1 MELEQ
6 LLPMQDKKS
15 LESRLFELKRVLRV
29 LEKKTG
35 DLVEEKSGGQPPGR
49 LKITHKHGR
58 PEFYHITE
66 RGSSRGCYIPV
77 AQREFAAQ
85 LAQRDYDLKV
95 IKLIKR
101 EIDVLENYLQQ
112 TDGGRSVEALYEG
125 LCKTRQV
132 LIEPVTLSDEQY
144 AERWKMKVLPS
155 AGEGMPFAEDSQKY
169 YTANGERVRSK
180 SEVIIADALLRNGV
194 PYCYEV
200 PLKLKRSGEAGSVT
214 FHPDFLCLNVRT
226 RKEFYWEH
234 FGKMGNE
241 DYKENVVGKLN
252 LYVENGFFPGRNL
265 IFTMESGE
273 ESLDTRVVEKMIK
286 EFLL

>member
-6 LLPMQDKKS
+6 LLPMRDKKS
-15 LESRLFELKRVLRV
+15 LESRLLELKQVLRA
-29 LEKKTG
+29 LQKKM
-35 DLVEEKSGGQPPGR
+35 ECSEKSTEVMPGGH
-49 LKITHKHGR
+49 LKITHKHGW

-66 RGSSRGCYIPV
+66 RGSSRGRYIPV
-77 AQREFAAQ
+77 AERELAAQ

-112 TDGGRSVEALYEG
+112 TDGGRAVEALYEG

-144 AERWKMKVLPS
+144 AERWKKKVLPS

-200 PLKLKRSGEAGSVT
+200 LLKLKLGGEAGSVT

-234 FGKMGNE
+234 FGKMDDE
-241 DYKENVVGKLN
+241 DYKDNVVGKLN
-252 LYVENGFFPGRNL
+252 LYVENGFLPGRNL
-265 IFTMESGE
+265 IFTMESGV

>member
-1 MELEQ
+1 MKLEQ

-15 LESRLFELKRVLRV
+15 LESRLLELKRVLRA
-29 LEKKTG
+29 LQKKM
-35 DLVEEKSGGQPPGR
+35 ECSEKS
-49 LKITHKHGR
+49 
-58 PEFYHITE
+58 TE
-66 RGSSRGCYIPV
+66 EMP
-77 AQREFAAQ
+77 
-85 LAQRDYDLKV
+85 
-95 IKLIKR
+95 
-101 EIDVLENYLQQ
+101 
-112 TDGGRSVEALYEG
+112 GGRAVEALYEG

-144 AERWKMKVLPS
+144 AERWKKKVMPS
-155 AGEGMPFAEDSQKY
+155 AGEGMPFTEDSQKY

-200 PLKLKRSGEAGSVT
+200 PLKLKRRGEAGSVT

-241 DYKENVVGKLN
+241 DYKENTVGKLN
-252 LYVENGFFPGRNL
+252 MYVENGFFPGRNL
-265 IFTMESGE
+265 IFTMESGV
-273 ESLDTRVVEKMIK
+273 ESLDTRIVEKMIK

>member
-1 MELEQ
+1 MKLEQ
-6 LLPMQDKKS
+6 LLPMQEMKS
-15 LESRLFELKRVLRV
+15 LEKRLFELKSVLRV
-29 LEKKTG
+29 LQKKTG
-35 DLVEEKSGGQPPGR
+35 NPVEENSCRQPSGR

-58 PEFYHITE
+58 PEFYYITE
-66 RGSSRGCYIPV
+66 RGSSRGRYIPV
-77 AQREFAAQ
+77 AQRDFAAQ
-85 LAQRDYDLKV
+85 LAQKDYDLK
-95 IKLIKR
+95 ITELIKR
-101 EIDVLENYLQQ
+101 EIVTLEKYLQQ
-112 TDGGRSVEALYEG
+112 TEHGQSIKALYER
-125 LCKTRQV
+125 LCPTRRS

-144 AERWKMKVLPS
+144 AERWNEQMLQV
-155 AGEGMPFAEDSQKY
+155 AGEGLPFAEDSQKY

-200 PLKLKRSGEAGSVT
+200 PLKLNRGGESGNVT

-234 FGKMGNE
+234 FVKMGNE
-241 DYKENVVGKLN
+241 DYKENTVGKLN
-252 LYVENGFFPGRNL
+252 MYVENGFFPGRNL

-273 ESLDTRVVEKMIK
+273 ESLNTRVVEKIIK

>member
-15 LESRLFELKRVLRV
+15 LESRLFELKRVLRA
-29 LEKKTG
+29 LQKKM
-35 DLVEEKSGGQPPGR
+35 ECSEKSTEVMPGGH

-66 RGSSRGCYIPV
+66 RGSSRGRYIPLAERELAAKLAQKDYDV
-77 AQREFAAQ
+77 KLMKVLQREIFA
-85 LAQRDYDLKV
+85 
-95 IKLIKR
+95 
-101 EIDVLENYLQQ
+101 LENYLKQ
-112 TDGGRSVEALYEG
+112 TDGGRAVEALYEG

-144 AERWKMKVLPS
+144 AERWKKKVLPN

-169 YTANGERVRSK
+169 YTANGECVRSK

-241 DYKENVVGKLN
+241 DYKENTVGKLN
-252 LYVENGFFPGRNL
+252 MYVENGFFPGRNL

>member
-1 MELEQ
+1 MA
-6 LLPMQDKKS
+6 
-15 LESRLFELKRVLRV
+15 
-29 LEKKTG
+29 
-35 DLVEEKSGGQPPGR
+35 
-49 LKITHKHGR
+49 H
-58 PEFYHITE
+58 
-66 RGSSRGCYIPV
+66 
-77 AQREFAAQ
+77 REFAAQ

-112 TDGGRSVEALYEG
+112 TDGGHAVEDLYEG

-200 PLKLKRSGEAGSVT
+200 QLKLKRGSEAGSVT

-241 DYKENVVGKLN
+241 DYKENTVGKLN
-252 LYVENGFFPGRNL
+252 LYVENGFSPGRNL

>member
-1 MELEQ
+1 MKLEQ
-6 LLPMQDKKS
+6 LLPMRDKKS
-15 LESRLFELKRVLRV
+15 LESRLAELQRVLRA
-29 LEKKTG
+29 LQKKM
-35 DLVEEKSGGQPPGR
+35 ECSEKSTEVMPGGH

-66 RGSSRGCYIPV
+66 RGSSRGRYIPL
-77 AQREFAAQ
+77 AERELAAQ
-85 LAQRDYDLKV
+85 LAQRDYDFKV

-101 EIDVLENYLQQ
+101 EIDVLENCLLQ
-112 TDGGRSVEALYEG
+112 TDGGRAVEALYEG

-144 AERWKMKVLPS
+144 AERWKKKVLPS
-155 AGEGMPFAEDSQKY
+155 AGEGMPFSEDSQKY
-169 YTANGERVRSK
+169 YTANGECVRSK

-200 PLKLKRSGEAGSVT
+200 PLKLKRIGDVGKVT

-226 RKEFYWEH
+226 RGEFYWEH
-234 FGKMGNE
+234 FGKMDDE
-241 DYKENVVGKLN
+241 DYKDNAVGKLN
-252 LYVENGFFPGRNL
+252 LYAENGFLPGRNL
-265 IFTMESGE
+265 IITMESGV

>member
-1 MELEQ
+1 MKLEQ

-15 LESRLFELKRVLRV
+15 LESRLLELKRVLRA
-29 LEKKTG
+29 LQKKM
-35 DLVEEKSGGQPPGR
+35 ECSEKSTEEMPGGH

-66 RGSSRGCYIPV
+66 RGSSRGRYISL
-77 AQREFAAQ
+77 AERELAAQ
-85 LAQRDYDLKV
+85 LAQKDYDV
-95 IKLIKR
+95 KL
-101 EIDVLENYLQQ
+101 
-112 TDGGRSVEALYEG
+112 
-125 LCKTRQV
+125 
-132 LIEPVTLSDEQY
+132 
-144 AERWKMKVLPS
+144 MKVLPS
-155 AGEGMPFAEDSQKY
+155 AGEGMPFTEDSQKY

-200 PLKLKRSGEAGSVT
+200 PLKLNRGGESGNVT

-241 DYKENVVGKLN
+241 DYKENTVGKLN
-252 LYVENGFFPGRNL
+252 MYVENGFFPGRNL
-265 IFTMESGE
+265 IFTMESGV
-273 ESLDTRVVEKMIK
+273 ESLDTRIVEKMIK

>member
-1 MELEQ
+1 MKLEQ
-6 LLPMQDKKS
+6 LLPMQEMKS
-15 LESRLFELKRVLRV
+15 LEKRLFELKSVLRV
-29 LEKKTG
+29 LQKKTRNP
-35 DLVEEKSGGQPPGR
+35 VEEKLCGQPSGR

-66 RGSSRGCYIPV
+66 RGSSRGRYIPV
-77 AQREFAAQ
+77 AQRDFAAQ
-85 LAQRDYDLKV
+85 LAQKDYDLK
-95 IKLIKR
+95 ITELIKR
-101 EIDVLENYLQQ
+101 EIVTLEKYLQQ
-112 TDGGRSVEALYEG
+112 TEHGQSIKALYER
-125 LCKTRQV
+125 LCPTRRL

-144 AERWKMKVLPS
+144 AERWKEQMLQA

-180 SEVIIADALLRNGV
+180 SEVIIADALLRSGV

-200 PLKLKRSGEAGSVT
+200 PLKLKRIGESGNVT

-226 RKEFYWEH
+226 RQEFYWEH
-234 FGKMGNE
+234 FGMMDDE
-241 DYKENVVGKLN
+241 YYKDNVVGKLN
-252 LYVENGFFPGRNL
+252 LYAGNGFLPGRNL
-265 IFTMESGE
+265 IFSMESVV

>member
-15 LESRLFELKRVLRV
+15 LESRLFELKRVLRA
-29 LEKKTG
+29 LQKKM
-35 DLVEEKSGGQPPGR
+35 ECSEKSTEVMSGGH

-66 RGSSRGCYIPV
+66 RGSSRGRYIPV

-112 TDGGRSVEALYEG
+112 TDGGRAVEALYEG

-144 AERWKMKVLPS
+144 AERWKKKVLPS

-200 PLKLKRSGEAGSVT
+200 PLKLNRGGEAGSVT

-241 DYKENVVGKLN
+241 DYKENTVGKLN
-252 LYVENGFFPGRNL
+252 MYVENGFFPGRNL

-273 ESLDTRVVEKMIK
+273 ESLDTRVVEKIIK

>member
-6 LLPMQDKKS
+6 LLPMQEMKS
-15 LESRLFELKRVLRV
+15 LESRLLELKQVLRA
-29 LEKKTG
+29 LQKKM
-35 DLVEEKSGGQPPGR
+35 ECSEKSTEVMPGGH

-66 RGSSRGCYIPV
+66 RGSSRGRYIPL
-77 AQREFAAQ
+77 AERELAAQ
-85 LAQRDYDLKV
+85 LAQKDYDLKLMKV
-95 IKLIKR
+95 LQR
-101 EIDVLENYLQQ
+101 EIFALENYLQQ
-112 TDGGRSVEALYEG
+112 TDGGRAVETLYEG
-125 LCKTRQV
+125 LCKTRQL
-132 LIEPVTLSDEQY
+132 LIDPVTLSDEQY
-144 AERWKMKVLPS
+144 AERWKKKVLPA

-169 YTANGERVRSK
+169 YTANGECVRSK

-200 PLKLKRSGEAGSVT
+200 PLKLKRGGEAGSVT

-234 FGKMGNE
+234 FGKMDDA
-241 DYKENVVGKLN
+241 DYKDNAVGKVN
-252 LYVENGFFPGRNL
+252 LYAENGFLPGRNL
-265 IFTMESGE
+265 IITMESRV